1 MNSLHLLKL
10 LMVLLRTSRG
20 GGVHCRTSSGV
31 RGIHLSALVLP
42 CHGYGGI
49 CESLS
54 CPVTLWRPSVNPRPA
69 LSRLWR
75 PSESSSCP
83 VTAMEAVCESSS
95 CPVTAM
101 EAVCE
106 SSSCPVTAM
115 EAVRILVLPSHGY
128 GGSPNP
134 RPAQPR
140 LWRPSESSSCP
151 VTAMEAV

>member
-1 MNSLHLLKL
+1 MCRRSLSQVCTIASPLIFQSLFTFQLIIQSYVTSQLIIQSHTVSQLFMKL

-101 EAVCE
+101 EAV
-106 SSSCPVTAM
+106 
-115 EAVRILVLPSHGY
+115 
-128 GGSPNP
+128 
-134 RPAQPR
+134 
-140 LWRPSESSSCP
+140 
-151 VTAMEAV
+151 